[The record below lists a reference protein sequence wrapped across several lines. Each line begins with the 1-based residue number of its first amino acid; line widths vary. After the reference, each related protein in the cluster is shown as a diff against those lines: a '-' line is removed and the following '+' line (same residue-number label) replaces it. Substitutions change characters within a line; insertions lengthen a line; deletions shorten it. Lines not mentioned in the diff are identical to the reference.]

1 LIIGMR
7 MWDDYLPGAAFI
19 YNYNGTTWEQ
29 TIELVPDEA
38 INGDHVGE
46 SVYISNNYV
55 IVGAHASDDG
65 EGAAYIYKSIDGT
78 WTEIIRLKAD
88 DSSGAEDYFGAD
100 AAISDD
106 YAMVGA
112 YKNDNG
118 KGAVYVFENNNDTW
132 EQTQKIVAPDAGN
145 NDGFGCDIDFND
157 EVLVIGAR
165 SDGLAGTAY
174 VYKNIDGT
182 WTFFEKI
189 IPSDGEEDDDFGDAV
204 AISGDNFIIG
214 AQWCDIFGVNSGA
227 AYVYSTLSPE
237 NNVIQFDV
245 PGQIGDEIIDETEH
259 TISLEVD
266 YGTNVTDLSPMIEI
280 SESATIDP
288 ISGVSQDFTNP
299 VEYTVTAQNGDAQI
313 WVVTV
318 GVATSANTV
327 SVDDFKIYPNP
338 TTGKFK
344 INSNTKISNI
354 IVRDFTGKPIL
365 ETDKTEITLK
375 YKGIFFI
382 ELDIEN
388 TRIVKKI
395 IVK

>member
-1 LIIGMR
+1 
-7 MWDDYLPGAAFI
+7 
-19 YNYNGTTWEQ
+19 
-29 TIELVPDEA
+29 
-38 INGDHVGE
+38 
-46 SVYISNNYV
+46 
-55 IVGAHASDDG
+55 
-65 EGAAYIYKSIDGT
+65 
-78 WTEIIRLKAD
+78 
-88 DSSGAEDYFGAD
+88 
-100 AAISDD
+100 
-106 YAMVGA
+106 
-112 YKNDNG
+112 
-118 KGAVYVFENNNDTW
+118 
-132 EQTQKIVAPDAGN
+132 
-145 NDGFGCDIDFND
+145 
-157 EVLVIGAR
+157 
-165 SDGLAGTAY
+165 
-174 VYKNIDGT
+174 
-182 WTFFEKI
+182 
-189 IPSDGEEDDDFGDAV
+189 
-204 AISGDNFIIG
+204 
-214 AQWCDIFGVNSGA
+214 
-227 AYVYSTLSPE
+227 
-237 NNVIQFDV
+237 
-245 PGQIGDEIIDETEH
+245 
-259 TISLEVD
+259 
-266 YGTNVTDLSPMIEI
+266 MIEI